1 MTDFLLRLFVK
12 DYRNTKDTKV
22 RTCYGKLSGIVG
34 IICNAVLFLGK
45 LAAGSL
51 SGSVSITAD
60 AFNNLSDASSS
71 IISLFG
77 FRLSERPP
85 DKEHP
90 YGHGRYEYI
99 SGLVVAA
106 LVMAIG
112 VELFKSSFDKIL
124 HPSEVN
130 FSITAMAVLAV
141 SVLIKV
147 WMMFFNRK
155 LGNKINSQ
163 TLLATSADSRND
175 VISTCS
181 VLIASAVSHF
191 SGIELDGYAGLAV
204 AIFIIINGY
213 GLIKDTIDPILGHA
227 PDPEYVKNIYNRI
240 MSYPGVIGMHDLIV
254 HDYGPGRQFAS
265 VHIEMDADKNPIE
278 SHDIIDNI
286 EKDFWESDSL
296 NLIIHYDP
304 IVTTDPE
311 ANAFREW
318 LPEHIK
324 EIHPELSAHDIRM
337 VKGLSHTNVIFDCVM
352 PYDLNITEA
361 ELKKEISEMIKERF
375 PNYWCVIT
383 IDKNYSLPK

>member
-1 MTDFLLRLFVK
+1 
-12 DYRNTKDTKV
+12 
-22 RTCYGKLSGIVG
+22 
-34 IICNAVLFLGK
+34 
-45 LAAGSL
+45 
-51 SGSVSITAD
+51 
-60 AFNNLSDASSS
+60 
-71 IISLFG
+71 
-77 FRLSERPP
+77 
-85 DKEHP
+85 
-90 YGHGRYEYI
+90 
-99 SGLVVAA
+99 
-106 LVMAIG
+106 
-112 VELFKSSFDKIL
+112 
-124 HPSEVN
+124 
-130 FSITAMAVLAV
+130 
-141 SVLIKV
+141 
-147 WMMFFNRK
+147 
-155 LGNKINSQ
+155 
-163 TLLATSADSRND
+163 
-175 VISTCS
+175 
-181 VLIASAVSHF
+181 
-191 SGIELDGYAGLAV
+191 
-204 AIFIIINGY
+204 
-213 GLIKDTIDPILGHA
+213 
-227 PDPEYVKNIYNRI
+227 

-337 VKGLSHTNVIFDCVM
+337 VKGLSHTNVIFDCVI